1 MNGKSKALLAS
12 VLLFV
17 SLSFLWSTAP
27 EADATVGY
35 VYGNLV
41 SSMDFKTTP
50 KVGTEFRDS
59 NNNVLIVSKNVGN
72 AVVFDRMSTLSP
84 IEEGDA
90 LIYDGRQHTVFARLS
105 LTSAMV
111 GYSVSTALHPVR
123 PIAMA
128 GFSFS
133 SPLASSL
140 LATATSTASY
150 AASSSSFAVKDVFV
164 VVGLET
170 DVVFSKLWDS
180 SLTFIEDGG
189 VLGWCA
195 LGASVHPS
203 LAFACSYGM
212 SYRHFI
218 GPFRW
223 EIGFSWLRVV
233 GSGVQRSS
241 RTPFVGMGVAV

>member
-17 SLSFLWSTAP
+17 SLSCLWSTAP

-35 VYGNLV
+35 VYGNMV
-41 SSMDFKTTP
+41 SSMDFKTAP
-50 KVGTEFRDS
+50 KVGTEFTDS

-72 AVVFDRMSTLSP
+72 AVVFDRISTLSP
-84 IEEGDA
+84 VEEGDA
-90 LIYDGRQHTVFARLS
+90 LMYDGRQHTVFARLS
-105 LTSAMV
+105 LTNAVV

-133 SPLASSL
+133 SHLASSL
-140 LATATSTASY
+140 SATATSTASY
-150 AASSSSFAVKDVFV
+150 AASSSFAVRDVFV

-223 EIGFSWLRVV
+223 EIGLSWLRVV

-241 RTPFVGMGVAV
+241 RTPFVGVGIAV